1 MKNFK
6 NLLVIFFIS
15 LVSFSSFAKDT
26 SAEQPGEEMRAIN
39 INFFGGFTGFDPNSY
54 KILKT
59 ALANLLV
66 EGVIDHYITT
76 GWGFEGGTSICV
88 ELTKDP
94 VITISKITDILQ
106 VIKPV
111 NNTIYNY
118 SLTKACTK

>member
-6 NLLVIFFIS
+6 NLLVLFFIS
-15 LVSFSSFAKDT
+15 MVSFSSFAT
-26 SAEQPGEEMRAIN
+26 NNSSELQPKEEMRAVN

-59 ALANLLV
+59 ALANLLA
-66 EGVIDHYITT
+66 EGIIDHYITT

-94 VITISKITDILQ
+94 VITINKVTDILQ
-106 VIKPV
+106 VIKLAK
-111 NNTIYNY
+111 Y
-118 SLTKACTK
+118 L

>member
-15 LVSFSSFAKDT
+15 LVSFSSFATNT
-26 SAEQPGEEMRAIN
+26 SDEQPTEEMRAVN

-59 ALANLLV
+59 ALANLLA
-66 EGVIDHYITT
+66 EGIIDHYITT

-94 VITISKITDILQ
+94 VITINKVTDILQ

-118 SLTKACTK
+118 SLTKSCTK